1 MNEHKIILYGLAAA
15 TLSFAL
21 SGCGGDTDDTP
32 AAQAPANEAAL
43 PDELP
48 STIPVALLGV
58 TLIPMTEDTSFPN
71 YTVLV
76 RNGLIQAVGPDGSL
90 VIPDEFVTINGK
102 GYFLMPGMADMHI
115 HPLCFAADGT
125 CYLGEQEL
133 QIYLANGVTTVLS
146 LQDTGG
152 TSRNLVKNRLRDPI
166 FSGQL
171 AGPSVYVAS
180 FAGGPNDLVGVAD
193 PSQIVVTEQDGR
205 RHVIESKKNGYDFI
219 KVYDG
224 VSKAAFDAIVS
235 QARQE
240 KMGVIGHFP
249 EGDAAMTLAG
259 GLDMVA
265 HAGVYLSR
273 YFNFTLDRSLVASA
287 AQMTVANQVYLNTTL
302 GLVKKQAEL
311 ACANEE
317 AFQGLL
323 ARKETRYTNAIEL
336 EIWRTYFR
344 SLTDF
349 AGCTP
354 AIMNERYQFVR
365 EYMRAFYDSGVTFV
379 LGTDSPL
386 VWGVPGF
393 SAHQEL
399 LALAELGLSPFETLK
414 IATRNAGKFID
425 EFLPGTE
432 AFGTIEVG
440 KRADFILLRSDPLR
454 DLGNVQTRVGVM
466 ARGRWFSARN
476 LQARLEKIATDYAAI
491 R

>member
-1 MNEHKIILYGLAAA
+1 MKEYTKIACGLAA
-15 TLSFAL
+15 TLSL
-21 SGCGGDTDDTP
+21 VITGCGGGADGTSAP
-32 AAQAPANEAAL
+32 QAPANEATL
-43 PDELP
+43 PYELP
-48 STIPVALLGV
+48 ATIPVALVGV
-58 TLIPMTEDTSFPN
+58 TLIPMTKDTSLPN

-76 RNGLIQAVGPDGSL
+76 RNGLIQAVGPDGTL

-102 GYFLMPGMADMHI
+102 GHFLMPGLADMHI
-115 HPLCFAADGT
+115 HPLCLAADGT
-125 CYLGEQEL
+125 CYLGEREL

-152 TSRNLVKNRLRDPI
+152 TARNLVKDKLRDPI
-166 FSGQL
+166 LSGQL

-180 FAGGPNDLVGVAD
+180 FAGGPSDLIGVAD

-235 QARQE
+235 QAREE

-249 EGDAAMTLAG
+249 EGDAAMALAG

-265 HAGVYLSR
+265 HAGVYLSQ
-273 YFNFTLDRSLVASA
+273 YFKFALDRSLVASA
-287 AQMTVANQVYLNTTL
+287 AQVTVANQVYINTTL
-302 GLVKKQAEL
+302 GLVKKQADL

-317 AFQGLL
+317 AFQDLL
-323 ARKETRYTNAIEL
+323 AREETRYANAIEL
-336 EIWRTYFR
+336 EIWRAYYR

-349 AGCTP
+349 AGCSA

-365 EYMRAFYDSGVTFV
+365 EYMRVFYDSGVTFV

-393 SAHQEL
+393 STHQEL
-399 LALAELGLSPFETLK
+399 LALAELGLSPIETLE

-425 EFLPGTE
+425 EFLPASE
-432 AFGTIEVG
+432 SFGTIEVG
-440 KRADFILLRSDPLR
+440 KRADFILLTSDPLR
-454 DLGNVQTRVGVM
+454 DLGNVKTRVGVM
-466 ARGRWFSARN
+466 ARGRWYSARN